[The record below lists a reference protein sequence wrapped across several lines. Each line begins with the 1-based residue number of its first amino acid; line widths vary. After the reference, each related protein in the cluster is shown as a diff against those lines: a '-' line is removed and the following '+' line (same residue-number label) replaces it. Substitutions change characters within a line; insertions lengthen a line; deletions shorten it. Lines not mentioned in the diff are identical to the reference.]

1 MGFSSSLAE
10 FSQTLRALDAREHF
24 GSRFNINLGH
34 HLICVL
40 LSALFSPF
48 FDLRERRLPHQ
59 VFWIYIIVTSLFL
72 EASNY
77 GAAAPY
83 EGLAS
88 SMVLSFIERLNFPL
102 GDASS
107 CLSKELFVHLV
118 FAALTGAIC
127 VLSAQN
133 RILIPIFITLLQRRN
148 ITNWARLKRAPT
160 LEWAI
165 RLLAKEWALPILL
178 QLCNH
183 IGPNKFGYRVLGLP
197 QFMQSNRIICVD
209 VGNHCLLLVWTFTD
223 SCFGIAHFRQLG
235 TNPGM
240 LLPLG
245 WRRQLHLMVFPI
257 DLFFYNLNPWRWRL
271 RSAFFS
277 QVLTNTDVSIDCLF
291 VELSQAEGTLYK
303 IMIPHIRR
311 NLCDRLLLLIM
322 SICCVSGF

>member
-148 ITNWARLKRAPT
+148 ITNWTRLKRAPT
-160 LEWAI
+160 LE
-165 RLLAKEWALPILL
+165 
-178 QLCNH
+178 
-183 IGPNKFGYRVLGLP
+183 
-197 QFMQSNRIICVD
+197 
-209 VGNHCLLLVWTFTD
+209 
-223 SCFGIAHFRQLG
+223 
-235 TNPGM
+235 
-240 LLPLG
+240 
-245 WRRQLHLMVFPI
+245 
-257 DLFFYNLNPWRWRL
+257 
-271 RSAFFS
+271 
-277 QVLTNTDVSIDCLF
+277 
-291 VELSQAEGTLYK
+291 
-303 IMIPHIRR
+303 
-311 NLCDRLLLLIM
+311 
-322 SICCVSGF
+322 